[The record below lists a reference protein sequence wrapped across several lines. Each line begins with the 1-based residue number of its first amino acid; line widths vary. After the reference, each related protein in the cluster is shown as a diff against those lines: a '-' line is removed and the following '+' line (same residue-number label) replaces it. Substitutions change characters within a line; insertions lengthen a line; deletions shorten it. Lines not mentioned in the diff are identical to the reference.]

1 MAKRRMMSQEVVES
15 DVFVSLTPSAQA
27 LYFHLIMNADDDG
40 FVDMW
45 KGIIRYLGVRYT
57 HFQSL
62 VDLGYVILFDD
73 DVLLISDWRIHN
85 NISLKR
91 YSAGRYKDRIN
102 TLLIHKDGRYFKA
115 FETFLTP
122 QVK

>member
-1 MAKRRMMSQEVVES
+1 MAKRRMMSVEVCTS

-27 LYFHLIMNADDDG
+27 LYLHLIMNADDDG

-45 KGIIRYLGVRYT
+45 KGILRYLGIRYP

-62 VDLGYVILFDD
+62 IDHGYVILFDD

-91 YSAGRYKDRIN
+91 YSAGRYKDKLDTVLMHRG
-102 TLLIHKDGRYFKA
+102 GRYFKA
-115 FETFLTP
+115 SEVFLTP